1 MTKNNHKSSV
11 FLMAAIALLAWIA
24 LGIQLNLLLEYGE
37 QSGLTVGGTL
47 ARYFGYFTILTNL
60 LAALNLTIILA
71 FPVSALAQSLSRPSV
86 QAAITVYL
94 VFVALGYNLLLRSLW
109 EPTGLQRL
117 ADELLHV
124 IIPILFL
131 IYWLIS
137 VLKGKLKFLH
147 LIPWLAYPLLY
158 LILALMRG
166 TVDQFYPYPFLD
178 VNKLGYTE
186 VLWNS
191 GMLALCI
198 LAIGFIII
206 IIDKLLYRRNQ
217 RAVIT

>member
-1 MTKNNHKSSV
+1 MIVRLS
-11 FLMAAIALLAWIA
+11 AA
-24 LGIQLNLLLEYGE
+24 N
-37 QSGLTVGGTL
+37 
-47 ARYFGYFTILTNL
+47 R
-60 LAALNLTIILA
+60 
-71 FPVSALAQSLSRPSV
+71 
-86 QAAITVYL
+86 
-94 VFVALGYNLLLRSLW
+94 FVRMVKY
-109 EPTGLQRL
+109 PK
-117 ADELLHV
+117 
-124 IIPILFL
+124 LFL